1 MPQSDKNPD
10 SSPATPQQETAYPEE
25 LKANARGF
33 FTKAAEVAYTLNYDY
48 AIELYLDGL
57 SFWPDNIEEGH
68 KPLMEIALRR
78 QTSGGKKSGFGDGSK
93 YKKVSGKNP
102 KDAMLKN
109 EYLLSK
115 DPGNQS
121 YMTGMIKAAMECE
134 YRDTAIWVAD
144 ILFENNMHHNKP
156 SFNTYIFLRD
166 SYAKLNVYNRALQA
180 CQLAM
185 QIKPKDTNLHDSVR
199 DLSAQTTLQQGRYDD
214 DGDFRDSIKDRES
227 QAKLQTQEAATRSV
241 DVMKNAIE
249 EARGEYDLEPTVPGK
264 IDKLVATL
272 CDTEEDENEND
283 AVRVLEKAYIDLKQF
298 RHKQRAGEIINKQLA
313 RRMRNLQKQI
323 KRDPNNKQTV
333 QKYNEAVQKHLQTE
347 LAHYK
352 LCVENYPTDLRM
364 KYEYGKRLMMARK
377 YDEAIPL
384 FQEAR
389 SDPRHR
395 IEALSGIGGC
405 FFYKKWYTD
414 AVETFE
420 QAYELLENKESATAK
435 DLLYNLGRS
444 HEADEKP
451 EDALNYYRKVAQ
463 IDYNYRDARK
473 RVDTLRQQQKKKKT
487 DPE

>member
-1 MPQSDKNPD
+1 
-10 SSPATPQQETAYPEE
+10 
-25 LKANARGF
+25 
-33 FTKAAEVAYTLNYDY
+33 
-48 AIELYLDGL
+48 
-57 SFWPDNIEEGH
+57 
-68 KPLMEIALRR
+68 LRR

-121 YMTGMIKAAMECE
+121 YMTGMIKAAIECE
-134 YRDTAIWVAD
+134 YRDTAIWMAD
-144 ILFENNMHHNKP
+144 ILFEHNLHHDKP

-166 SYAKLNVYNRALQA
+166 SYAGLDVYNRALQA

-185 QIKPKDTNLHDSVR
+185 QIKPKDTNLQDSVR

-214 DGDFRDSIKDRES
+214 DADFRHSIKDRES
-227 QAKLQTQEAATRSV
+227 QEKLQAQEAVIRSV
-241 DVMKNAIE
+241 DVMRDAIE
-249 EARGEYDLEPTVPGK
+249 EARREYDLEPTVPGK
-264 IDKLVATL
+264 IDKFVTTL
-272 CDTEEDENEND
+272 CDTEEDENENG
-283 AVRVLEKAYIDLKQF
+283 AIRVLEKAYVDLKQF
-298 RHKQRAGEIINKQLA
+298 RYKQRAGEILSKQLA
-313 RRMRNLQKQI
+313 RHMRNLQKQI
-323 KRDPNNKQTV
+323 KQDPDNKQTAK
-333 QKYNEAVQKHLQTE
+333 KYNEAVQKHLQTE

-364 KYEYGKRLMMARK
+364 KYEYGKRLLMARK

-389 SDPRHR
+389 SDPRNR

-405 FFYKKWYTD
+405 FFYKQWYTD

-435 DLLYNLGRS
+435 ELLYNLGRS
-444 HEADEKP
+444 HEADDNL

-473 RVDTLRQQQKKKKT
+473 RVDALRQQQKKKHNK
-487 DPE
+487 E